1 MGVLGTSTRSI
12 PVTVINVFLGFA
24 WGEIDNNV
32 IPLPPSFLRQTL
44 VWVVVGSPVKH
55 DGGGIVQHTV
65 RYKHASMVRL

>member
-12 PVTVINVFLGFA
+12 PVTFINVFLGFA

-44 VWVVVGSPVKH
+44 VWVVGSPVKH
-55 DGGGIVQHTV
+55 GAGIDCTT
-65 RYKHASMVRL
+65 